1 MFADLFYSMTASV
14 HGNVHNLFL
23 PMVRHNNL
31 FSKWVPSLVRAEPL
45 RGVKIKRISAGSFHT
60 SAVST
65 FVCMLWCIRVCVYN
79 MWMYARV
86 DVSSRNM

>member
-1 MFADLFYSMTASV
+1 VFADLFYSMTASV

-45 RGVKIKRISAGSFHT
+45 RGVKIKRISAG
-60 SAVST
+60 T